1 MIDEVLGDLSMERS
15 IVGTSSE
22 LLRENRE
29 YCWTSTEL
37 KKRGS
42 EDHTSDWWRAK
53 QSFLICVVKKLHWR
67 HSALR
72 LWWNQ
77 LRLKHKKHERR
88 GLPLDLVFSKT
99 KKNSIRIRV
108 HLIVSIEITRVHIV
122 WSLSWKPRKFAVC
135 TKIQMVKNVLQAY
148 VRKCMSWLL

>member
-1 MIDEVLGDLSMERS
+1 MKKERS

-22 LLRENRE
+22 LRRENRE

-77 LRLKHKKHERR
+77 LRLKHKKTRKKR
-88 GLPLDLVFSKT
+88 SSVRPGFFKN